1 MSIGQKRTSLG
12 IFKRGS
18 FNTEVDYKDIHDI
31 VLKTTFDKGNL
42 FLIII
47 STIISIGQPIF
58 FIMTILLILLSL
70 GKMMHI
76 CTSKGNY
83 KIPNISEDDINELTQ
98 NIKKLNS
105 AVFIHN

>member
-1 MSIGQKRTSLG
+1 MSIDQKRTSLG

-47 STIISIGQPIF
+47 STIISIIF
-58 FIMTILLILLSL
+58 TIA
-70 GKMMHI
+70 K
-76 CTSKGNY
+76 SK
-83 KIPNISEDDINELTQ
+83 KITFLQS
-98 NIKKLNS
+98 
-105 AVFIHN
+105 